1 MFDFL
6 DFFTSDEA
14 GTMEDKMTGNM
25 LSDFLVDPTLKF
37 YGEFLDTT
45 DKGFVGYLKCNR
57 HINILQRVERQPSI
71 HDADRT

>member
-14 GTMEDKMTGNM
+14 GTMEDKMTGDM

-45 DKGFVGYLKCNR
+45 DEGFVL
-57 HINILQRVERQPSI
+57 ILSSQLIVNF
-71 HDADRT
+71 TGN